1 MRPLMSCRDVYV
13 LKHFRVRDGVFYR
26 EALKR
31 PEAVI
36 LVYNFLHTF
45 FWGIMRV
52 SQGFTCWPSLG

>member
-1 MRPLMSCRDVYV
+1 VYV
-13 LKHFRVRDGVFYR
+13 LKHFRVRDGAFYR